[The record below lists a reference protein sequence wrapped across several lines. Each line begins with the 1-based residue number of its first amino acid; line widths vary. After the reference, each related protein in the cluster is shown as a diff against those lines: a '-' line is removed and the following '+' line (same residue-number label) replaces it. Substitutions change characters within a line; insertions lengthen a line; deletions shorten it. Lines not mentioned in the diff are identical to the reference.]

1 MNPDY
6 PARVSFSGHA
16 GKSHHG
22 LKGIYLMSEYDTV
35 RGDQLL
41 SLLAQQ
47 SKEHA
52 FLLLDPDARVLWWSP
67 GAEYI
72 FDRSSSEMVGQPL
85 TKLFTPEDVEKGI
98 PDQEIELALN
108 FGKAED
114 DRWQIRRDG
123 SRFWATGILVA
134 LRDHKDDLVGFGKI
148 LRNRTDLR
156 EQLEAFRNQVE
167 ALTAADRQKN
177 NFLATLSHELRNPL
191 ASVSTAVE
199 LISRTLSPNANV
211 EASLKIIE
219 EQLVFVRRMLDD
231 LLDVTRISTG
241 KVRLNM
247 RPVELHETI
256 QRAVEAA
263 RPWIEERYQKI
274 QVIAPWSSIVV
285 QGDSD
290 RLHQVFLNL
299 LSNAAK
305 YTPERGNIWVKVTTE
320 ADEAVVR
327 VTDTGVGIPHEM
339 LPRIFD
345 LFTQV
350 ETRLSH
356 GGLGIGLA
364 LVKDFVALHGGSV
377 QVRSEGIGK
386 GSEFMVRLPLEI
398 QRKNSEL

>member
-1 MNPDY
+1 
-6 PARVSFSGHA
+6 
-16 GKSHHG
+16 
-22 LKGIYLMSEYDTV
+22 MSEYDTA

-41 SLLAQQ
+41 TLLAQQ

-52 FLLLDPDARVLWWSP
+52 FMLLDADARVLWWSP

-85 TKLFTPEDVEKGI
+85 ANLFTPEDVEKGI
-98 PDQEIELALN
+98 PGQEIKLALN

-123 SRFWATGILVA
+123 SRFWASGILVA
-134 LRDHKDDLVGFGKI
+134 LRDQNENLLGFGKI
-148 LRNRTDLR
+148 LRDRTDLR
-156 EQLEAFRNQVE
+156 EQLEALRNQVA
-167 ALTAADRQKN
+167 ALAAADQKKN

-191 ASVSTAVE
+191 ASISNVVQLINRTASANPNLKNSVKLLDEQVE
-199 LISRTLSPNANV
+199 FI
-211 EASLKIIE
+211 
-219 EQLVFVRRMLDD
+219 RRLLDD

-247 RPVELHETI
+247 RPVMLPEVIEK
-256 QRAVEAA
+256 AVESA
-263 RPWIEERYQKI
+263 RPLVEERRQKM
-274 QVIAPWSSIVV
+274 QVIGPGSSIVL
-285 QGDSD
+285 QGDPD

-299 LSNAAK
+299 LSNAGK

-320 ADEAVVR
+320 GDEAVVR

-350 ETRLSH
+350 ETQLSH

-377 QVRSEGIGK
+377 QVRSEGVGK
-386 GSEFMVRLPLEI
+386 GSEFMVRLPLKI
-398 QRKNSEL
+398 QRNDSEL

>member
-1 MNPDY
+1 
-6 PARVSFSGHA
+6 
-16 GKSHHG
+16 
-22 LKGIYLMSEYDTV
+22 MSEYDTV
-35 RGDQLL
+35 RRDRLL
-41 SLLAQQ
+41 SILAQQ

-52 FLLLDPDARVLWWSP
+52 FMLLDADARVLWWSP

-85 TKLFTPEDVEKGI
+85 AKLFTPEDVEKGI
-98 PDQEIELALN
+98 PDQEINLALN

-123 SRFWATGILVA
+123 SRFWANGMLVA
-134 LRDHKDDLVGFGKI
+134 LRDQNENLLGFGKI
-148 LRNRTDLR
+148 LRDRTDLR
-156 EQLEAFRNQVE
+156 EQLEALRNQVA
-167 ALTAADRQKN
+167 ALAAADQKKN

-191 ASVSTAVE
+191 ASISNVVQLINRTASANPNLKNSVKLLDEQVE
-199 LISRTLSPNANV
+199 FI
-211 EASLKIIE
+211 
-219 EQLVFVRRMLDD
+219 RRLLDD

-247 RPVELHETI
+247 RPIMLDEVIE
-256 QRAVEAA
+256 RAVESA
-263 RPWIEERYQKI
+263 RPLVEERRQKM
-274 QVIAPWSSIVV
+274 QVIGPGSSIVL
-285 QGDSD
+285 QGDPD

-299 LSNAAK
+299 LSNAGK

-320 ADEAVVR
+320 GDEAVVR

-350 ETRLSH
+350 ETQLSH

-377 QVRSEGIGK
+377 QVRSEGVGK
-386 GSEFMVRLPLEI
+386 GSEFMVRLPLKI
-398 QRKNSEL
+398 QRNDSEL

>member
-1 MNPDY
+1 
-6 PARVSFSGHA
+6 
-16 GKSHHG
+16 
-22 LKGIYLMSEYDTV
+22 MSEYDTV

-134 LRDHKDDLVGFGKI
+134 LRDQKDDLVGFGKI

-177 NFLATLSHELRNPL
+177 KFLATLSHELRNPL

-219 EQLVFVRRMLDD
+219 EQLDFVRRMLDD

-305 YTPERGNIWVKVTTE
+305 YTPERGKIWVKVTTE

>member
-1 MNPDY
+1 
-6 PARVSFSGHA
+6 
-16 GKSHHG
+16 
-22 LKGIYLMSEYDTV
+22 
-35 RGDQLL
+35 
-41 SLLAQQ
+41 
-47 SKEHA
+47 
-52 FLLLDPDARVLWWSP
+52 
-67 GAEYI
+67 
-72 FDRSSSEMVGQPL
+72 
-85 TKLFTPEDVEKGI
+85 
-98 PDQEIELALN
+98 
-108 FGKAED
+108 
-114 DRWQIRRDG
+114 
-123 SRFWATGILVA
+123 
-134 LRDHKDDLVGFGKI
+134 
-148 LRNRTDLR
+148 
-156 EQLEAFRNQVE
+156 
-167 ALTAADRQKN
+167 
-177 NFLATLSHELRNPL
+177 
-191 ASVSTAVE
+191 VSTAVE

-219 EQLVFVRRMLDD
+219 EQLDFVRRMLDD

-247 RPVELHETI
+247 RPVGLHETI
-256 QRAVEAA
+256 ERAVEAA
-263 RPWIEERYQKI
+263 CPWIEERCQNI
-274 QVIAPWSSIVV
+274 QVIAPWSPIVV
-285 QGDSD
+285 QGDPD

-305 YTPERGNIWVKVTTE
+305 YTPDRGNIGVKVTTE

-398 QRKNSEL
+398 QRQSSEL

>member
-1 MNPDY
+1 
-6 PARVSFSGHA
+6 
-16 GKSHHG
+16 
-22 LKGIYLMSEYDTV
+22 MSEYDTV

-52 FLLLDPDARVLWWSP
+52 FLLLDADARVLWWSP

-98 PDQEIELALN
+98 PDQEIKLALN

-123 SRFWATGILVA
+123 SRFWANGILVA
-134 LRDHKDDLVGFGKI
+134 LRDQKDDLVGFGKI

-167 ALTAADRQKN
+167 ALTAADQQKN
-177 NFLATLSHELRNPL
+177 KFLATLSHELRNPL

-219 EQLVFVRRMLDD
+219 EQLDFVRRMLDD

-247 RPVELHETI
+247 QPVQLHEI
-256 QRAVEAA
+256 IERAVEAA
-263 RPWIEERYQKI
+263 RPWIEER
-274 QVIAPWSSIVV
+274 
-285 QGDSD
+285 
-290 RLHQVFLNL
+290 
-299 LSNAAK
+299 
-305 YTPERGNIWVKVTTE
+305 
-320 ADEAVVR
+320 
-327 VTDTGVGIPHEM
+327 
-339 LPRIFD
+339 
-345 LFTQV
+345 
-350 ETRLSH
+350 
-356 GGLGIGLA
+356 
-364 LVKDFVALHGGSV
+364 
-377 QVRSEGIGK
+377 
-386 GSEFMVRLPLEI
+386 
-398 QRKNSEL
+398 